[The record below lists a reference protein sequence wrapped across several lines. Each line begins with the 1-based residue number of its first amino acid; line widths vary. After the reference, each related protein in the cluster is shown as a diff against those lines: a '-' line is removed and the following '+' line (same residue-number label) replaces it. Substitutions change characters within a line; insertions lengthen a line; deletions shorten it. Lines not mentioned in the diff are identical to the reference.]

1 MAKQL
6 LIENAPFTLRLEEAK
21 DASGNP
27 RYLVRGQFARSDKAT
42 ENKRLYREHLW
53 KREINRL
60 NEAMSARRAFGEL
73 DHPADGRTKLQRVSH
88 LMTDLRV
95 EGNEV
100 VGEAEIL
107 DTPNGRILQALFKA
121 GAQVGVSSRGYG
133 STKSLPDGT
142 EEVQEDFRLDTFD
155 FVADPATKTAYP
167 KVFQE
172 EIEHVR
178 EAESELTIESLKRD
192 YPGLIRVIAEESL
205 GDVTRAITEAEERA
219 ATRLKG
225 TFSTQLRRTME
236 NLAEES
242 YRKARS
248 DLESDPEVAGAKTVL
263 EQIVSIVSP
272 FGMGEKIRAD
282 VEAKDKQI
290 AELRTKLA
298 DRELEVQKHVREKQE
313 IETLAKRAGYALHLE
328 RKVPFDHP
336 SKETIVRLI
345 GDVAAYSSLDEMDE
359 KIEALL
365 REFKHAR
372 PASEEATQRHDEL
385 VQQIETLKAQVSELE
400 TKLSEAHRKR
410 DEAIENTRKA
420 VAVAEGFQVELHL
433 ERKIADRS
441 EAEKTRI
448 RALAEDTILS
458 SREDVDRFVDRLA
471 FTPSQDINDDTARR
485 IRERAQRGKGSTL
498 IETSDGPGAGPKTNG
513 AHQGSGLLEQLGLS
527 DEEFDK
533 LSGNPRS

>member
-21 DASGNP
+21 DAAGNP
-27 RYLVRGQFARSDKAT
+27 RYLVRGQFARSDRAT

-53 KREINRL
+53 KREIGRL
-60 NEAMSARRAFGEL
+60 AEGMKSRRAFGEL

-95 EGNEV
+95 EGDEV

-133 STKSLPDGT
+133 STKSLPDGI

-178 EAESELTIESLKRD
+178 SAEAELTVESLKRD
-192 YPGLIRVIAEESL
+192 YSGLLRVIAEESM
-205 GDVTRAITEAEERA
+205 GDVSRALVEAEERA

-225 TFSTQLRRTME
+225 TFQSQLRRTVE

-263 EQIVSIVSP
+263 EQIVSLVTP
-272 FGMGEKIRAD
+272 FGMGEKVRAD
-282 VEAKDKQI
+282 VEEKERRI
-290 AELRTKLA
+290 AELSQKLA

-313 IETLAKRAGYALHLE
+313 TETLAKKAGYTLHLE
-328 RKVPFDHP
+328 RRVLDHP
-336 SKETIVRLI
+336 SKETIIRLI
-345 GDVAAYSSLDEMDE
+345 GDVTAYPSIQEMDG
-359 KIEALL
+359 KIDALL
-365 REFKHAR
+365 KEFKHVR
-372 PASEEATQRHDEL
+372 PASDEAAEQHDEL
-385 VQQIETLKAQVSELE
+385 AQQIEGLKGQLSDVEA
-400 TKLSEAHRKR
+400 KLAEAHKRR
-410 DEAIENTRKA
+410 DEAIEKA
-420 VAVAEGFQVELHL
+420 RSAVKLAEEYQVQLHL
-433 ERKIADRS
+433 ERKLSDRP
-441 EAEKTRI
+441 EAERQRI
-448 RALAEDTILS
+448 RTLAEDMVLGS
-458 SREDVDRFVDRLA
+458 KEDVDRFVGRVE
-471 FTPSQDINDDTARR
+471 FTPSADLGDDTARR

-498 IETSDGPGAGPKTNG
+498 VETRDGPGAGAKTNG
-513 AHQGSGLLEQLGLS
+513 AHQGSGLLEQFGL
-527 DEEFDK
+527 DDDQFDK
-533 LSGNPRS
+533 LSGSPRS